1 MQSIAALKSKQQ
13 RINKITFYLRDIS
26 NSAPTRQ
33 HKGEMGKFRCAVTF
47 FKIETGCTK
56 RHFAEKQETKTE
68 KLRGQW
74 KLKERI
80 AETVNLI

>member
-1 MQSIAALKSKQQ
+1 
-13 RINKITFYLRDIS
+13 
-26 NSAPTRQ
+26 
-33 HKGEMGKFRCAVTF
+33 MGKFRCAVTF

-74 KLKERI
+74 KLKERTG
-80 AETVNLI
+80 ETVNLI

>member
-68 KLRGQW
+68 RLRGQW
-74 KLKERI
+74 KLKGRI

>member
-1 MQSIAALKSKQQ
+1 MQSIAALKSKRQC
-13 RINKITFYLRDIS
+13 INKITLYLRDIS

-33 HKGEMGKFRCAVTF
+33 HKEEMGKFRCAVTF

-74 KLKERI
+74 KLKERTG
-80 AETVNLI
+80 ETVNLI

>member
-33 HKGEMGKFRCAVTF
+33 HKWEMGKFRCAVTF